1 MLVQTFSLRFKIM
14 TLVSGTAFFTASILA
29 GLNYYTFKAISS
41 EKALEKLA
49 GETQLAALRIKS
61 AYDQMS
67 NDAFILSRTPPVEG
81 LIFSIRNGGIDPR
94 DGTTRGHW
102 HRRLDTIF
110 KSIMEVRPHY
120 AQIRYIGAADNG
132 RELVRVNRTP
142 DGEIETVEPEA
153 MQEKGGELFFRESIK
168 LSPGEFYLSKVTYNR
183 EFGRWEKNGQPT
195 VRLVLPVF
203 DVSKVLFGLIVVNLR
218 YESFLREAI
227 SRIDISDRIYLADD
241 YGNFVQKDNEMAPSA
256 LHVAPF
262 NSSVAP
268 DFIRDFISGRS
279 RDSHFAVGNL
289 IGYRH
294 RTRIAPAPLGAAI
307 NTFVLVPRAKL
318 FAGANRLLD
327 RSLVSGGLLIATAS
341 FAALVLS
348 NRLTRPMASMTAQV
362 RALAEDSERPSNLPV
377 HLRDEVGALARA
389 FHDLAMRLD
398 LSNAV
403 RAKLST
409 QLDAFITN
417 SVDGFVIINSRG
429 VIEQVNPA
437 LLTMFGCEAQ
447 ELIGQNIGILMRNDA
462 GLQQDGDPDPY
473 WTAWIQK
480 YIGTI
485 QDEEARHKDGSTLAI
500 ALSIGK
506 LELESRTVYTAII
519 RDMTAVQHARREVE
533 RYAAELERS
542 NQELDQFAYV
552 ASHDLKAP
560 LRVINNASL
569 WLEEDLAGKLTDED
583 RENMRLLRNRV
594 QRMEKLLDDLLEYSR
609 VGKTEDA
616 RYREMIDGAELIYDM
631 RLLLTPPPGIEIRVA
646 DSLGGISVPR
656 MPLQLVLYN
665 LIANAMKHHDRGT
678 GLIEVEAVPCDGFLQ
693 FTVRD
698 DGPGIPKEF
707 QEKIFEMFYTLRPR
721 DQVEGSGMGL
731 ALVKKIVERWG
742 GTITVSSD
750 GGRGSAFTLTWPYK
764 PSTGS
769 LSEKA
774 A

>member
-1 MLVQTFSLRFKIM
+1 
-14 TLVSGTAFFTASILA
+14 
-29 GLNYYTFKAISS
+29 
-41 EKALEKLA
+41 
-49 GETQLAALRIKS
+49 
-61 AYDQMS
+61 
-67 NDAFILSRTPPVEG
+67 
-81 LIFSIRNGGIDPR
+81 
-94 DGTTRGHW
+94 
-102 HRRLDTIF
+102 
-110 KSIMEVRPHY
+110 
-120 AQIRYIGAADNG
+120 
-132 RELVRVNRTP
+132 
-142 DGEIETVEPEA
+142 
-153 MQEKGGELFFRESIK
+153 
-168 LSPGEFYLSKVTYNR
+168 
-183 EFGRWEKNGQPT
+183 
-195 VRLVLPVF
+195 
-203 DVSKVLFGLIVVNLR
+203 
-218 YESFLREAI
+218 
-227 SRIDISDRIYLADD
+227 
-241 YGNFVQKDNEMAPSA
+241 
-256 LHVAPF
+256 
-262 NSSVAP
+262 
-268 DFIRDFISGRS
+268 
-279 RDSHFAVGNL
+279 
-289 IGYRH
+289 
-294 RTRIAPAPLGAAI
+294 
-307 NTFVLVPRAKL
+307 
-318 FAGANRLLD
+318 
-327 RSLVSGGLLIATAS
+327 
-341 FAALVLS
+341 
-348 NRLTRPMASMTAQV
+348 
-362 RALAEDSERPSNLPV
+362 
-377 HLRDEVGALARA
+377 
-389 FHDLAMRLD
+389 MRLD

-437 LLTMFGCEAQ
+437 LLTMFGYEAQ

-616 RYREMIDGAELIYDM
+616 RYRETIDGAELIYDM